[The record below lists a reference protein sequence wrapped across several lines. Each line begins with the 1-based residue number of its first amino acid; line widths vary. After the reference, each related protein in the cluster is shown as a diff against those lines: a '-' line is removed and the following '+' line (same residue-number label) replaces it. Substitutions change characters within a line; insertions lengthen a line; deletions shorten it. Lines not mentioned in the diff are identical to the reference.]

1 MKRNYSLIFLLV
13 CGIGFIFGIAE
24 LFKLRFESGDVY
36 PAYSSLRLDPL
47 GTSAFYESLS
57 AMPGL
62 EVQRDFRMTD
72 ELPEGRNVAYLH
84 LAGDQEQ
91 WDEIPESSYNEIDTF
106 LRHGGRLVVAL
117 FPETSKTFN
126 NISRQQKTISTGSP
140 KKKAMLKPKPGKKKK
155 DTNEDKFF
163 KTVSLPN
170 KWGFGFEFKELKHG
184 LDGVYEPARVENND
198 EPSLPAAVYWHSA
211 VVMTNLDKAWRVI
224 YDRDG
229 EAVLAERQFGAGSVV
244 FSTDSYFL
252 SNEAMSKDRHAELLA
267 WVVGPCRKVFFD
279 EAHLGIT
286 DNPGVATLM
295 RNYRLHGLMVG
306 LFLLAGLYIWKNSVS
321 FAPPLEAEYAANAVE
336 GKDSAAGF
344 VNLLRRHI
352 KTGEVLGICIAE
364 WKKSL
369 VKSKLVTAR
378 VQRVEAVALSGNNP
392 IETYRAI
399 CHTLKE
405 PAVTAISRQQV
416 AGTTQQGTQPA
427 P

>member
-1 MKRNYSLIFLLV
+1 MKRNYSLIFLLL
-13 CGIGFIFGIAE
+13 CGVGFALGVAE

-62 EVQRDFRMTD
+62 DVQRDFRMTD
-72 ELPEGRNVAYLH
+72 ELPEGQSVAYLH
-84 LAGDQEQ
+84 LAGKEED

-106 LRHGGRLVVAL
+106 LRHGGHLVVAL
-117 FPETSKTFN
+117 FPETSKTFH
-126 NISRQQKTISTGSP
+126 NISSQQKTVSSGGP
-140 KKKAMLKPKPGKKKK
+140 KKKGMLKPKSNKKK
-155 DTNEDKFF
+155 DSSEDKFSRTIF
-163 KTVSLPN
+163 LTSR
-170 KWGFGFEFKELKHG
+170 WGFGFEFKGLKEG
-184 LDGVYEPARVENND
+184 ANGAYEPAEVENSD
-198 EPSLPAAVYWHSA
+198 EPSLPASIYWHSA
-211 VVMTNLDKAWRVI
+211 VIMTNLDKEWHVI

-229 EAVLAERQFGAGSVV
+229 DAVLAERQFGPGTVV
-244 FSTDSYFL
+244 LSTDSYFL
-252 SNEAMSKDRHAELLA
+252 SNEALSKDRHAELLA

-295 RNYRLHGLMVG
+295 RNYRLHGLMAG

-336 GKDSAAGF
+336 GKDSATGF

-352 KTGEVLGICIAE
+352 RTADVLKICIAE

-369 VKSKLVTAR
+369 AKSSLASAR

-392 IETYRAI
+392 VESYRAI
-399 CHTLKE
+399 CQTLKE
-405 PAVTAISRQQV
+405 PH
-416 AGTTQQGTQPA
+416 TTQPGTQPSS
-427 P
+427 